1 MRRAHIEEF
10 LQRNW
15 RGNSFGRF
23 GLVTLPL
30 VALAVAI
37 TAGALFGGCAAAS
50 SSESHVATAGP
61 TLEGDWFVKTGCT
74 ACHSISVDNLRS
86 VTAMGPDLSIA
97 AEDVPRRFGRSL
109 EDFLREPTGTMA
121 LVLADRIPLDDEE
134 RAVAA
139 GKLRDAYRRHQELNG
154 AGRPAASH

>member
-1 MRRAHIEEF
+1 MSPASSRR
-10 LQRNW
+10 
-15 RGNSFGRF
+15 
-23 GLVTLPL
+23 GLIAAI
-30 VALAVAI
+30 ALL
-37 TAGALFGGCAAAS
+37 GANVCFAGCAAVN
-50 SSESHVATAGP
+50 SSEAHTAAAAHAR
-61 TLEGDWFVKTGCT
+61 EGDWFVKTGCT
-74 ACHSISVDNLRS
+74 ACHSISVYNLRS

-121 LVLADRIPLDDEE
+121 LVLAGRIPLDDEE